1 MLVSCTTCRIS
12 TGRYITLYCVFKYF
26 VQERELAIQR
36 CSFTLKLS
44 VKKLIRN
51 EVARCPPASLRKK
64 TLSHILI
71 HVFCLQFLRAQH
83 DFFFLKCFESVRAQ
97 FPSGSMSKKEC
108 YL

>member
-64 TLSHILI
+64 DSFTHPHSCILSS
-71 HVFCLQFLRAQH
+71 VSQSATRFL
-83 DFFFLKCFESVRAQ
+83 LPK
-97 FPSGSMSKKEC
+97 M
-108 YL
+108 L